1 MLTCTRTRVKFV
13 FFSCACVCDQR
24 PLKGGGGG
32 YFPTVNVK
40 TYHFAY
46 WGGIRVAVSV
56 LLCICTFF
64 KLIFFV
70 VCHHFCCLM
79 SLVGILHS
87 QGLVIDFPLRFT
99 KNRTFLLLMLELSK
113 RKLSLSILT
122 KQRERALLSSK
133 STYLE
138 KFCSHWLNVVI
149 QEVRLKIVNTQ
160 LQCP

>member
-1 MLTCTRTRVKFV
+1 MFV
-13 FFSCACVCDQR
+13 INA
-24 PLKGGGGG
+24 LLWGGGGV
-32 YFPTVNVK
+32 FPYCKCQNLSFCIMRRNSCCCQC
-40 TYHFAY
+40 FALY
-46 WGGIRVAVSV
+46 
-56 LLCICTFF
+56 LHFF
-64 KLIFFV
+64 KVIFFV

-87 QGLVIDFPLRFT
+87 QRLVIDFPLRFT

>member
-1 MLTCTRTRVKFV
+1 MHKNKGHIFILFLCLCLWSTL
-13 FFSCACVCDQR
+13 SYG
-24 PLKGGGGG
+24 GGGGG